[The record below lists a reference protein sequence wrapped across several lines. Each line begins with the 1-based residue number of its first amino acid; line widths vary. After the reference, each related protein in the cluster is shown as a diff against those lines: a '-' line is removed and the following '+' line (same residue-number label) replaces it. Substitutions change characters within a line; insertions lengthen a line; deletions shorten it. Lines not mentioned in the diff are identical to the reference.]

1 MLEIYLKIIIKKF
14 KISEKNNLNMHKKE
28 CLIYYIL
35 AKVNMNT
42 NIYIDNMKR
51 LDYYKEKIN
60 ACL

>member
-1 MLEIYLKIIIKKF
+1 
-14 KISEKNNLNMHKKE
+14 MHKKE

-51 LDYYKEKIN
+51 LGYYKEKIN
-60 ACL
+60 ACLQGKKYE